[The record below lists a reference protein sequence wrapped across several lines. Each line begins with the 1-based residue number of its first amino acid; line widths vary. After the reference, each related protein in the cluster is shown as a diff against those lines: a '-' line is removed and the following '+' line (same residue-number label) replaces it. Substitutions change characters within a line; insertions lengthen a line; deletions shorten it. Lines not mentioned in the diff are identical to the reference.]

1 MSEQEARVQST
12 ELLRTQ
18 ASWNRAPYSAYP
30 TGVAEPVVLR
40 IDIPAHGV
48 LPWHSH
54 AMPSFA
60 YILAGSITVEDEQ
73 GNHKVFQ
80 TGEVM
85 PETVGTVHRGTVGD
99 EPATFIVFYTST
111 MGQPLSEEAH
121 AEVAP

>member
-1 MSEQEARVQST
+1 MSEQEAGTKPT

-18 ASWNRAPYSAYP
+18 ASWNGAAYAAYP
-30 TGVAEPVVLR
+30 VGVAEAVVMR

-48 LPWHSH
+48 LPWHVH
-54 AMPSFA
+54 PMPSFA

-73 GNHKVFQ
+73 GDHKVFH

-99 EPATFIVFYTST
+99 EPATFIVFYAGVK
-111 MGQPLSEEAH
+111 GQPLSEKADGTG
-121 AEVAP
+121 AP